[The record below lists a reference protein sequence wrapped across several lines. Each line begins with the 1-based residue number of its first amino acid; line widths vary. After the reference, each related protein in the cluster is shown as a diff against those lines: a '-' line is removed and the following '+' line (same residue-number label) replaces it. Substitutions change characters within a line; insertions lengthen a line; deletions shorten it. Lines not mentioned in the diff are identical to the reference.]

1 LDCQYLIGQ
10 GYDGASNMSGK
21 CRGVQSYVQNQYPKA
36 VNVHCAA
43 HSPNLAVSTASDIQQ
58 IRNCLG
64 VIEKMYTFFNTA
76 KRSVVIYNVIEQ
88 ENADLKVKKLKRLCA
103 TRWIQRYD
111 SVNDFSELLPY
122 VMLSLDEIS
131 EWKDSSDASM
141 LRNAIDTEFLISLF
155 VIKVCTLKGI
165 KIYFIIF
172 FICILVNNAP

>member
-1 LDCQYLIGQ
+1 
-10 GYDGASNMSGK
+10 MSGK

-111 SVNDFSELLPY
+111 SVNDSLNY
-122 VMLSLDEIS
+122 YHMLCFL
-131 EWKDSSDASM
+131 WTKY
-141 LRNAIDTEFLISLF
+141 RN
-155 VIKVCTLKGI
+155 G
-165 KIYFIIF
+165 KIRLMRP
-172 FICILVNNAP
+172 C

>member
-1 LDCQYLIGQ
+1 
-10 GYDGASNMSGK
+10 MSGK
-21 CRGVQSYVQNQYPKA
+21 CRGVQSYVQTQYPKA
-36 VNVHCAA
+36 VYVHCAA
-43 HSPNLAVSTASDIQQ
+43 HSLNLAVSTASDIQQ

-64 VIEKMYTFFNTA
+64 VIEKMYTFFNTP
-76 KRSVVIYNVIEQ
+76 KRSAVIYNVIEQ
-88 ENADLKVKKLKRLCA
+88 ENADLKIKKLKRLCA

-131 EWKDSSDASM
+131 EWKDSSDAPM

-165 KIYFIIF
+165 KIYFIMF